1 MKSESDKIS
10 KPPTVKPGHMSDFHP
25 FMNPETGESRDL
37 YLYEVRIER
46 NKEFVIGQA
55 DGALQLQV
63 GSLLYKKIY
72 GFS

>member
-1 MKSESDKIS
+1 
-10 KPPTVKPGHMSDFHP
+10 MSDFHP

-55 DGALQLQV
+55 DGVLQLQE
-63 GSLLYKKIY
+63 
-72 GFS
+72 